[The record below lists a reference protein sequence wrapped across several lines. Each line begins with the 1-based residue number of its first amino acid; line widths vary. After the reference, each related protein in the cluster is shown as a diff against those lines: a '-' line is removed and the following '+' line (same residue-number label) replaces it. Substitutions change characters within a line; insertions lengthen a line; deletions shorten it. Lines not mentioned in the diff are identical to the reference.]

1 LPTINEER
9 MPTIRDGIE
18 MGLEHHRAG
27 RLQEAEAIY
36 RQIIQAAP
44 MQPDPYHLLGL
55 IASQLGRHDLA
66 LGMIQQA
73 IKLNPFAAVFYNSQ
87 GASLD
92 GLGRHPEALAS
103 FEQAVTMKGDYA
115 EAHMNLARL
124 QDRMGQPEKAV
135 QSCKTALRINPN
147 MIDALAWQAQYEARH
162 GRLDD
167 AAELYRQALRIAPD
181 NVQLL
186 HGMGVVRINQKRF
199 AEAAD
204 RLRRVVEMAP
214 QNVNATYELGIAL
227 QQIGQLDDAEQ
238 CYRRVL
244 ISVPKSIEV
253 HNNLGICLALRGRL
267 EEAKAEFNEVI
278 ALQPTHSEA
287 LSNMGNVL
295 LTQARYHEAV
305 NYYRASLKH
314 NDQNA
319 LAYNNIAAALAPL
332 GHLHE
337 AAQCGEMAVKLQ
349 SQYPDAWNNLG
360 NVYKDLGW
368 FDQSYQALREALRQS
383 PQFASAHCNLLMALN
398 YDPRVTQE
406 QIAAEH
412 WLWYEQQGKELTR
425 PTSYRN
431 RPDPDRPLRIGY
443 ISPDFRQHPVTDFLI
458 PILEHH
464 DRQQFPTFLYS
475 NSGATDTTTERVRVA
490 CESWNLVHGRTDAE
504 VAQLVQEHE
513 IDILVDLAGHTAHNR
528 LMCFGRKPAPLQVTY
543 LGYPATTGLPTID
556 YMFTDA
562 VVDRPEDEAFYI
574 EKLYRLEG
582 GFSCWAGPRGLPE
595 ANELP
600 ALKNGYV
607 TFGSLHAITKLNP
620 GVLALWAQLL
630 RTVPNSRLLLART
643 TLRGPGHDQIMA
655 ELGKHGIDASRI
667 EMRHTWKTPV
677 GHYENYA
684 DIDISLDVF
693 PWCGHTTA
701 CESLWLGVPMVT
713 LMGNRHAGRM
723 VASVLTYGGLSDWI
737 AATPDEYVR
746 IAAEKASQPAALA
759 ELRRNLRSKMLASP
773 VGDGRRITTQIEAAY
788 RQIWREWCA
797 KQPAV

>member
-1 LPTINEER
+1 

-18 MGLEHHRAG
+18 LGLEHHRAG
-27 RLQEAEAIY
+27 RLQEAENIY

-87 GASLD
+87 GATLD
-92 GLGRHPEALAS
+92 GLGRHQEALAS
-103 FEQAVTMKGDYA
+103 FEQAVSMKGDYV
-115 EAHMNLARL
+115 EAYMNLARL
-124 QDRMGQPEKAV
+124 YDRLGQKEKAL

-147 MIDALAWQAQYEARH
+147 MIDALGWQAHYESREGRH
-162 GRLDD
+162 DE
-167 AAELYRQALRIAPD
+167 AAELYRHALRIAPD

-186 HGMGVVRINQKRF
+186 HGMGVVRLNQKRY

-204 RLRRVVEMAP
+204 RLRRVVEMTP
-214 QNVNATYELGIAL
+214 QDIAATYELGICL
-227 QQIGQLDDAEQ
+227 QQTGQLDDAEQ

-244 ISVPKSIEV
+244 TSLPNSVEV
-253 HNNLGICLALRGRL
+253 HNNLGICLALRGKL
-267 EEAKAEFNEVI
+267 EESKAEFKTAI
-278 ALQPTHSEA
+278 ALQPTHPEA
-287 LSNMGNVL
+287 HSNLGNVL

-305 NYYRASLKH
+305 ACYRESLKH
-314 NDQNA
+314 NNQNA
-319 LAYNNIAAALAPL
+319 LAYNNLSAALAPL

-337 AAQCGEMAVKLQ
+337 AAQCGELAVKLQ
-349 SQYPDAWNNLG
+349 PEYPDAWNNLG
-360 NVYKDLGW
+360 NVYKDMGW
-368 FDQSYQALREALRQS
+368 FDQSYVATREALRQQ
-383 PQFASAHCNLLMALN
+383 PQFISAHSNLLMALN
-398 YDPRVTQE
+398 YDPRISQE

-412 WLWYEQQGKELTR
+412 WLWFERQGKDLPR

-475 NSGATDTTTERVRVA
+475 NSGAPDATTERVRAA
-490 CESWNLVHGRTDAE
+490 CDSWNLVHGRTDAE

-528 LMCFGRKPAPLQVTY
+528 LPTFARKPAPVQVTY
-543 LGYPATTGLPTID
+543 LGYPATTGVPTID
-556 YMFTDA
+556 YLFTDA

-574 EKLYRLEG
+574 EKLWRLEG
-582 GFSCWAGPRGLPE
+582 GFSCWAGPRNLPDV
-595 ANELP
+595 NELP
-600 ALKNGYV
+600 ALKNGYI

-630 RTVPNSRLLLART
+630 RGMPTARLILART
-643 TLRGPGHDQIMA
+643 TLRGPAQEQILG

-667 EMRHTWKTPV
+667 EIRNTWKTAV
-677 GHYENYA
+677 GHWENYA

-701 CESLWLGVPMVT
+701 CESLWLGVPIVT

-723 VASVLTYGGLSDWI
+723 VASVLTYAGLSDWI
-737 AATPDEYVR
+737 GATPDDYVR
-746 IAAEKASQPAALA
+746 IATEKASQVDQLA
-759 ELRRNLRSKMLASP
+759 ELRRNLRPKLLASP
-773 VGDGRRITTQIEAAY
+773 VGDGRRITDQVESAY
-788 RQIWREWCA
+788 RQMWREWCA